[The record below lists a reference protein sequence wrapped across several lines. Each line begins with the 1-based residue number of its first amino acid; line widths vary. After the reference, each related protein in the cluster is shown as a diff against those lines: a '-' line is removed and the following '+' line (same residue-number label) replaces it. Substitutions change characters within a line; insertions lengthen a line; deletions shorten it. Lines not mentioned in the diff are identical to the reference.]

1 MAGESKTPHEPPSG
15 HRVRGLIIVA
25 RDQPDLWHQL
35 TQHFAGHNEVR
46 VLLDRRQWERRQRL
60 QTYGPERRKGPRRR
74 PSSIETDLRY
84 RSFLLVPQ
92 RQEPLRGP
100 LPSSV

>member
-1 MAGESKTPHEPPSG
+1 MAGESRSPSVPPSG
-15 HRVRGLIIVA
+15 NRVRGLIIVA

-35 TQHFAGHNEVR
+35 TQHFVGQNEVR

-60 QTYGPERRKGPRRR
+60 QTYGPERRKAVRRR
-74 PSSIETDLRY
+74 PASIETDLRY
-84 RSFLLVPQ
+84 RSFLLVPH

-100 LPSSV
+100 LPSSG

>member
-1 MAGESKTPHEPPSG
+1 MAGESRAPDVPPSG

-25 RDQPDLWHQL
+25 RDQSELWHHL

-46 VLLDRRQWERRQRL
+46 VLLDRRQWERRQRV
-60 QTYGPERRKGPRRR
+60 QAYRPDRRKAARRR
-74 PSSIETDLRY
+74 PPSIETDLRY

-92 RQEPLRGP
+92 PSPL
-100 LPSSV
+100 SA